1 MTCDDNT
8 EAVGFC
14 VICVEYLCSACVEAH
29 QRVKFTKDHT
39 ITQKEEVSEGRL
51 SPFRYFS
58 RSSAVSVLFC
68 SYRRFIKLLNVRY
81 FSDECKVISF
91 FRNPRMVNSEAD
103 VLWYPQTR
111 AGEVVLWDLWPA
123 DLPWLSAG
131 QAQRPQV
138 RPKCVINHRPM
149 HGMHLESSTIIYM
162 FFKSRLF
169 PFPLSG
175 IISLRMLISITSS
188 M

>member
-58 RSSAVSVLFC
+58 RSSRRNVAVSILFC
-68 SYRRFIKLLNVRY
+68 SQRSFIKLLNVRY
-81 FSDECKVISF
+81 FPDECKV
-91 FRNPRMVNSEAD
+91 V
-103 VLWYPQTR
+103 
-111 AGEVVLWDLWPA
+111 
-123 DLPWLSAG
+123 
-131 QAQRPQV
+131 
-138 RPKCVINHRPM
+138 
-149 HGMHLESSTIIYM
+149 
-162 FFKSRLF
+162 
-169 PFPLSG
+169 
-175 IISLRMLISITSS
+175 
-188 M
+188 